1 MKLIKL
7 FTISLL
13 LVVSVQVA
21 AQERGWVAG
30 VEYEQS
36 NFESAQRDGF
46 GNLGSL
52 RSYGFKISG
61 AYNFTF
67 PVVKGLF
74 VRPKV
79 NLNFRWGDQR
89 EILYS
94 IPYPDWTPLSDKFNS
109 IGAGINAFVGYRF
122 FKYLEFF
129 TGPSV
134 DWYFYNHQKDR
145 PTHPDIS
152 NGATYSYWTFGLGV
166 PLGRFTV
173 EGAYRQHMN
182 TPDADIERNRW
193 SIGVTYRF

>member
-1 MKLIKL
+1 M
-7 FTISLL
+7 
-13 LVVSVQVA
+13 
-21 AQERGWVAG
+21 
-30 VEYEQS
+30 
-36 NFESAQRDGF
+36 
-46 GNLGSL
+46 
-52 RSYGFKISG
+52 
-61 AYNFTF
+61 
-67 PVVKGLF
+67 
-74 VRPKV
+74 RPKV
-79 NLNFRWGDQR
+79 NLNFRWGGYR
-89 EILYS
+89 EMVDIT
-94 IPYPDWTPLSDKFNS
+94 YPGMGPTSPKFNS

-182 TPDADIERNRW
+182 VPDADIERNRW
-193 SIGVTYRF
+193 SVGVTYRF